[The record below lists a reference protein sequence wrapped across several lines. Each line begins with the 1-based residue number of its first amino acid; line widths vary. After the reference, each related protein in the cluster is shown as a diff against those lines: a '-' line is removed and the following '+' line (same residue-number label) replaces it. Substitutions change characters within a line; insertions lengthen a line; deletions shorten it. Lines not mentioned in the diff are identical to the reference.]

1 MPRDAVAA
9 VEPRSHP
16 TQETAISVLLASPMR
31 ELDLLVAGSDPLDAA
46 RDAPRL
52 PALNRAGDIAGL
64 DRLARTW
71 NDRVVAN
78 VHDTVTAGAALRDL
92 GFALASL
99 ERHGVDYRSVPGAEE
114 HLLRLGD
121 RTGEVPRDSVYTYAL
136 RNPEDAVRSF
146 TELPEEALFI
156 REVRTAGVALRPAVD
171 ALLDALTPAVDDPV
185 LPELLAEAT
194 RGFTVFAQSLLAV
207 KRAITPQ
214 TFSGELRPYFPPMT
228 VGGQVLYAPGGAQ
241 MTPLLVDI
249 LLIRPEPG
257 DPAEEWYEGYLR
269 ENLPYLPAAYRAAS
283 DRARRHRPLLPRLV
297 DEAGRSPA
305 RSAAARTL
313 AGLGALMR
321 ELLRFRLP
329 HLQLAKA
336 NMNIRPDGSLG
347 SGGYTTD
354 SLDHLAELTLARHRL
369 LTGATAGATTE
380 K

>member
-1 MPRDAVAA
+1 M
-9 VEPRSHP
+9 
-16 TQETAISVLLASPMR
+16 LLASPMR

-52 PALNRAGDIAGL
+52 PALNRAGDVAGL

-71 NDRVVAN
+71 NGRVAAH

-99 ERHGVDYRSVPGAEE
+99 ERHGVDFRSVPGAEE
-114 HLLRLGD
+114 NLLRLGA
-121 RTGEVPRDSVYTYAL
+121 RTEEVPRDSVYTYAL
-136 RNPEDAVRSF
+136 RNPVNAVRSF

-171 ALLDALTPAVDDPV
+171 ALLDALTLAADDPV
-185 LPELLAEAT
+185 LAELLAEAT

-207 KRAITPQ
+207 KRAITPE

-241 MTPLLVDI
+241 MTPLLVDV

-257 DPAEEWYEGYLR
+257 DPGEEWYERYLR

-297 DEAGRSPA
+297 DEAGRSPT
-305 RSAAARTL
+305 RPTTGRTL
-313 AGLGALMR
+313 AGLRSLMR

-347 SGGYTTD
+347 SGGYTTG

-369 LTGATAGATTE
+369 LSGAPAGATTE

>member
-1 MPRDAVAA
+1 M
-9 VEPRSHP
+9 
-16 TQETAISVLLASPMR
+16 LLASPMR
-31 ELDLLVAGSDPLDAA
+31 ELDQLVAGSDPLDAA

-64 DRLARTW
+64 ERLARTW
-71 NDRVVAN
+71 HGRVAAN
-78 VHDTVTAGAALRDL
+78 VRDTVTAGAALRDL
-92 GFALASL
+92 GFVLASL
-99 ERHGVDYRSVPGAEE
+99 ERHGVGLRRVPGAEE
-114 HLLRLGD
+114 TLLRLGAL
-121 RTGEVPRDSVYTYAL
+121 TGEVPRDSVYTYAL
-136 RNPEDAVRSF
+136 RNPENAVRSF

-171 ALLDALTPAVDDPV
+171 ALLEALPLTAEDPG

-257 DPAEEWYEGYLR
+257 DQAEEWYEGYLR

-297 DEAGRSPA
+297 DEATAHSPVRPAAGRA
-305 RSAAARTL
+305 L
-313 AGLGALMR
+313 AGLRSLMR

-369 LTGATAGATTE
+369 LSGATTE